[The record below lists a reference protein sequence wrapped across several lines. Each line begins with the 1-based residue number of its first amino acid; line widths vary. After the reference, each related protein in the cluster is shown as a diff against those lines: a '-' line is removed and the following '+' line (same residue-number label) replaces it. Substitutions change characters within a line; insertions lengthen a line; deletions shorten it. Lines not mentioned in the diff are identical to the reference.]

1 MNLVDQT
8 AFATEILGTL
18 SSRAVKYPQD
28 FAPPAQTR
36 PKPVI
41 KTLLNKSKNK
51 AQTGGVT
58 VPATSSSDS
67 NNAQEGKLIKVNVKS
82 LKGGGVYTIQLAE
95 TDTIVALKE
104 KIRPLAQ
111 LSPANQRLILRGKAL
126 IDTKT
131 LADYNITDD
140 TTIHLVQKAGSI
152 GGGISIS
159 SPAETTSTIS
169 SSSVSLPTA
178 VSSIT
183 TTTTTTT
190 STSNNRLSDSGTG
203 TAKDPKFWRDLRGFL
218 QQHFK
223 ETDDADRVLN
233 EFLGVY
239 KDLNGNISS
248 IQDLERL
255 ATSS

>member
-1 MNLVDQT
+1 MSLVEQT
-8 AFATEILGTL
+8 AFATEILGEL

-41 KTLLNKSKNK
+41 KSLLKNSKNK
-51 AQTGGVT
+51 AQTGGAT
-58 VPATSSSDS
+58 IPTTSSSNS
-67 NNAQEGKLIKVNVKS
+67 INAQGKLINVNVKS
-82 LKGGGVYTIQLAE
+82 LRGGGIYTIQLAN
-95 TDTIVALKE
+95 TDSIVTLKE

-126 IDTKT
+126 VDTKT
-131 LADYNITDD
+131 LADYNITND

-152 GGGISIS
+152 GGGSIS
-159 SPAETTSTIS
+159 SPVEIKSTTITS
-169 SSSVSLPTA
+169 SSS
-178 VSSIT
+178 
-183 TTTTTTT
+183 TT
-190 STSNNRLSDSGTG
+190 STSNNRLTDSGTS
-203 TAKDPKFWRDLRGFL
+203 TTRDPKFWWDLRGFL

-239 KDLNGNISS
+239 KDLNGNISNV
-248 IQDLERL
+248 QDLERL
-255 ATSS
+255 VKNS